1 MRRMAG
7 RARRAALAAAA
18 ALALAAA
25 LAGCA
30 PGGAAPASGAPGMQ
44 PALGSAAG
52 DAGGAPSGGASSVM
66 SGAAAGGQPPAPGN
80 LPGNDPLNAENLT
93 ACRAV
98 LQGQAEFLL
107 AGEPGAPA
115 QPMTVEDIPRIFSP
129 ASEYARLE
137 QFALLDLDGDGA
149 QELVLQSI
157 DVAGDMGGYL
167 VLHMQEDGIYGFV
180 SDWRSFWGLKTDGS
194 FEYSSPTGREWGV
207 CTVHFA
213 DGAMLRDTPL
223 YSGTAD
229 ETFET
234 TAYTVAGQAADEQ
247 AYAAAQA
254 AQAAKPDAVWYPFD
268 EEGIRQALGA

>member
-1 MRRMAG
+1 MRKVAG
-7 RARRAALAAAA
+7 RARRAVLAAAA
-18 ALALAAA
+18 ALAVAAA

-30 PGGAAPASGAPGMQ
+30 AGGAAPESGAQEMR
-44 PALGSAAG
+44 PASGSAAE
-52 DAGGAPSGGASSVM
+52 DAGGASSGGASSVM
-66 SGAAAGGQPPAPGN
+66 RGTTGGGQSSAPGN
-80 LPGNDPLNAENLT
+80 LPGNAPLNTENLT
-93 ACRAV
+93 AYRAV
-98 LQGQAEFLL
+98 LQGQTEFLL

-137 QFALLDLDGDGA
+137 RFARLDLDGDGA

-167 VLHMQEDGIYGFV
+167 VLHAQEDAVYGFV
-180 SDWRSFWGLKTDGS
+180 SDWRSFWSLKTDGS
-194 FEYSSPTGREWGV
+194 FEYSSSTGREWGV

-223 YSGTAD
+223 YSGTAN

-234 TAYTVAGQAADEQ
+234 TPYTVAGQEADEQ

>member
-7 RARRAALAAAA
+7 QARRAALAAAA
-18 ALALAAA
+18 ALAVAAA

-44 PALGSAAG
+44 PASGSAAG
-52 DAGGAPSGGASSVM
+52 DAGGAPSVM
-66 SGAAAGGQPPAPGN
+66 SSTADSGQPPAPGN
-80 LPGNDPLNAENLT
+80 LPGNAPLNAENLT
-93 ACRAV
+93 ACRAI

-180 SDWRSFWGLKTDGS
+180 SDWRSFWSLKTDGS

-229 ETFET
+229 EAFET
-234 TAYTVAGQAADEQ
+234 AAYTVAGQEAGEQ

>member
-7 RARRAALAAAA
+7 QARRAALAAAA
-18 ALALAAA
+18 ALAVAAA

-30 PGGAAPASGAPGMQ
+30 AGGAAPESGAQGTQ
-44 PALGSAAG
+44 PASGSAAG
-52 DAGGAPSGGASSVM
+52 DA
-66 SGAAAGGQPPAPGN
+66 AAY
-80 LPGNDPLNAENLT
+80 
-93 ACRAV
+93 RAV

-137 QFALLDLDGDGA
+137 RFALLDGDGA
-149 QELVLQSI
+149 QEMVLQSI

-167 VLHMQEDGIYGFV
+167 VLHAQEGGIYGFV
-180 SDWRSFWGLKTDGS
+180 SDWRSFWSLKTDGS

-207 CTVHFA
+207 CTLHFA

-234 TAYTVAGQAADEQ
+234 TAYTVAGQAAGEQ
-247 AYAAAQA
+247 AYAAAQV

-268 EEGIRQALGA
+268 EEGIRQALGS